1 MIFFNFKIHLRVTRS
16 TVSYA
21 WAKGLDQPDVSI
33 PSVFIALSAGRL
45 LRTILSSQP
54 GRGGGGG
61 GGGGGDGG
69 ELVVTILPTRGLAQD
84 WPSLLASAF
93 IASVAVMVVLSTLFF
108 LRHRNS
114 PFGII
119 AGGTGA
125 AAAAA
130 AAAGGSRRSA
140 GHPRLLTSSE
150 VARIPVTYFS
160 SETSHADEDGTHETC
175 AVCLEDYEDGEE
187 LRGLVCGHQFHQ
199 PCVDPWL
206 MTKRANCPVCKH
218 VIRPPPSDTHSQEE
232 EEEEEEEEER
242 QSERRVRRRRRRR
255 LQRLTEGEGQ
265 GDGASAEETLGA
277 IDDAAGAHDD
287 ENEDDEDDEDEEVG
301 EEQTA
306 TTSLIT
312 RAVSSSSSSSSSAS
326 SSADVRDDPD
336 SITAPLLARDSQSGG
351 GREDEVRVDVDA
363 EVREEEEEEE
373 EREQT
378 GREGG
383 RGRGTGTGTGTG
395 TGGGDHLRSWFSR
408 HFSSR
413 RQDEGEEGA
422 AGARGSTNV

>member
-1 MIFFNFKIHLRVTRS
+1 MSIRPPLGQKAKKWLSKKFWFLFFFQPDTPNLPVRAGQSFTRITQHRVHARHNDMIVCVSPHDVFFNFKIYLRVTRS

-218 VIRPPPSDTHSQEE
+218 VIRPPPSLLLPLHFANS
-232 EEEEEEEEER
+232 
-242 QSERRVRRRRRRR
+242 S
-255 LQRLTEGEGQ
+255 LANLWSA
-265 GDGASAEETLGA
+265 ASPPPS
-277 IDDAAGAHDD
+277 AGI
-287 ENEDDEDDEDEEVG
+287 
-301 EEQTA
+301 
-306 TTSLIT
+306 TS
-312 RAVSSSSSSSSSAS
+312 
-326 SSADVRDDPD
+326 P
-336 SITAPLLARDSQSGG
+336 
-351 GREDEVRVDVDA
+351 
-363 EVREEEEEEE
+363 
-373 EREQT
+373 
-378 GREGG
+378 
-383 RGRGTGTGTGTG
+383 
-395 TGGGDHLRSWFSR
+395 SR
-408 HFSSR
+408 N
-413 RQDEGEEGA
+413 
-422 AGARGSTNV
+422 T